1 MTLTRSRC
9 STCGLQSGR
18 GEAGERKC
26 RARTRLELLPPP
38 PRPRVRARS
47 RVGGARPPGPRPSL
61 LETPGPYGR
70 GLRSGLWLRPR
81 CSSGGGGRGQRG
93 SFPCC
98 VCLCLLAILLQSLF
112 LSAGLLGA
120 AGREASEGRKRG
132 RGRREAVPP
141 FFFFASDFFKFANY
155 ILQISGETLIFLPVL
170 PRSSLRSA
178 LRRPVLT
185 PPGADPSLL
194 PARQP
199 DLCPAR
205 GPQSR
210 PRRAPGSSRRD
221 EHRDATGGGPLPGM
235 ASTATTES
243 TW

>member
-1 MTLTRSRC
+1 MACNR
-9 STCGLQSGR
+9 
-18 GEAGERKC
+18 
-26 RARTRLELLPPP
+26 
-38 PRPRVRARS
+38 
-47 RVGGARPPGPRPSL
+47 GGARR
-61 LETPGPYGR
+61 E
-70 GLRSGLWLRPR
+70 SGN
-81 CSSGGGGRGQRG
+81 
-93 SFPCC
+93 
-98 VCLCLLAILLQSLF
+98 
-112 LSAGLLGA
+112 
-120 AGREASEGRKRG
+120 AGREPGWSFSHPHPGHVCARGLEWAGPGRPG
-132 RGRREAVPP
+132 PAPP
-141 FFFFASDFFKFANY
+141 FLRRRGPTGGGSGPGFGCGPGVVAGAAAGGSAAPSLVVCVCASSPSCCKAFSCRRDSWGPRGGRHQKGGREGGEGGRQCRLFFFASGFFKFANY

-178 LRRPVLT
+178 LRRPVLS

>member
-1 MTLTRSRC
+1 MSQTRSPC
-9 STCGLQSGR
+9 TTCGLQPGR
-18 GEAGERKC
+18 GEAGKRKC
-26 RARTRLELLPPP
+26 RARTGLELLPPP

-47 RVGGARPPGPRPSL
+47 IVGGPARSGPRPSL
-61 LETPGPYGR
+61 RETPRPCGR

-98 VCLCLLAILLQSLF
+98 VCRCLLAILLQSLF
-112 LSAGLLGA
+112 LSAGLPGA
-120 AGREASEGRKRG
+120 AGREASDGRKGGEERG
-132 RGRREAVPP
+132 SAAF
-141 FFFFASDFFKFANY
+141 FFFFASNFFTFANS
-155 ILQISGETLIFLPVL
+155 ILQIFWETLIFLPVL

-178 LRRPVLT
+178 LRRPALS
-185 PPGADPSLL
+185 PPGGDPSLL

-210 PRRAPGSSRRD
+210 LRRAPGSSRRD

-235 ASTATTES
+235 ASAATTES

>member
-1 MTLTRSRC
+1 MTQTRSRC

-18 GEAGERKC
+18 GEAGRKSGNAGREPGWSFSHPHPGHVC
-26 RARTRLELLPPP
+26 ARCLGWAGPGR
-38 PRPRVRARS
+38 
-47 RVGGARPPGPRPSL
+47 PGPRPSL

-132 RGRREAVPP
+132 WGRRVAVPP
-141 FFFFASDFFKFANY
+141 FFF
-155 ILQISGETLIFLPVL
+155 LHQIFLK
-170 PRSSLRSA
+170 RNKIQQI
-178 LRRPVLT
+178 
-185 PPGADPSLL
+185 LL
-194 PARQP
+194 K
-199 DLCPAR
+199 
-205 GPQSR
+205 S
-210 PRRAPGSSRRD
+210 
-221 EHRDATGGGPLPGM
+221 TPLP
-235 ASTATTES
+235 SI
-243 TW
+243 